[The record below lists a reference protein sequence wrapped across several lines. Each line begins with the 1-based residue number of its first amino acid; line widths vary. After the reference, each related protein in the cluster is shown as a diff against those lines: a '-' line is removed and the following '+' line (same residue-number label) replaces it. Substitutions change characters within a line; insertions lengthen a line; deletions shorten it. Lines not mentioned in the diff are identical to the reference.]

1 MDEHCRSAAADG
13 RGVVM
18 QELIKKW
25 RRLARSNRRVH
36 KKAIKCGGSDIPA
49 LTQAATLEACVKEL
63 QELESTN
70 DRLHGRGR
78 SDSE

>member
-1 MDEHCRSAAADG
+1 
-13 RGVVM
+13 M

-63 QELESTN
+63 QELESRN
-70 DRLHGRGR
+70 EIWKGWSDERIQRGAMPALQ
-78 SDSE
+78 D